1 MACSDGVAAIRKPP
15 EKWVPRPIPARDG
28 RGQCAEQGVAAGGDV
43 DDEFRVP
50 WAKHSVACT
59 TPAPPR
65 RRRHHHRL
73 RNNAAARRPRPV
85 PNLNSVEP
93 VRRRHDPAR
102 PLGSHHARRHRIRRP
117 PGLHHPGKAVR
128 RLHLTKRARYR
139 RAIIGN
145 SPRSRGGHSRVRPV
159 RHHGVLLRLPF
170 LQGAVAGGPR
180 QSRRAH
186 RLVGTLNLAR
196 DHMFSAQTGHHHGDG

>member
-1 MACSDGVAAIRKPP
+1 MAWLPSVSLPRSGSLGPFPPATGVVSAPSRASRRAETSTTNSGSPGQSTVSPALHRHHPVVGDITIDY
-15 EKWVPRPIPARDG
+15 ETMPRPADPG
-28 RGQCAEQGVAAGGDV
+28 R
-43 DDEFRVP
+43 
-50 WAKHSVACT
+50 
-59 TPAPPR
+59 
-65 RRRHHHRL
+65 
-73 RNNAAARRPRPV
+73 V

>member
-1 MACSDGVAAIRKPP
+1 MAWLPSVSLPRSGSLGPFPPATGVVSAPSRASR
-15 EKWVPRPIPARDG
+15 R
-28 RGQCAEQGVAAGGDV
+28 AETSTTNSGSL
-43 DDEFRVP
+43 
-50 WAKHSVACT
+50 AKHSVACT

-170 LQGAVAGGPR
+170 LQGAVAGGPPR

-196 DHMFSAQTGHHHGDG
+196 DHMFSAQTGHHHGGDG